1 MTTKKVDES
10 DSFISDK
17 ELPFT
22 KTPSTI
28 LRSDDAIESDT
39 TPQRSL
45 PRNKAVL
52 HMPGLV
58 LRAFEITEDAKV
70 VPYKGEVHLDLANE
84 LSSEDQVKSYWVHL
98 DADEADR
105 RELNDWIDGLNLGNF
120 MSDQIKRPTEDWMSH
135 VVSTRTKALVVIRI
149 LPALD
154 KHGKYM
160 AHHVEYLA
168 AILKNKALLTY
179 TTSQSGRGNS
189 SAVSRESMKFM
200 THEEVLHVGSSSAA
214 LLVWLEFHVLR
225 TRTSV
230 ISLRKKATQLAM
242 QLDADPKEVSLKDIL
257 DVGDNVMVV
266 LSVAEEQAQSLAMVK
281 NLDADPESIADSVD
295 FTKLTAALS
304 ILIATAESTELMGR
318 RLEKRAIGL
327 KASYDAYQQE
337 ILNKRLALLTI
348 VSSIFMPLTFMA
360 GVYGMNFVNMPE
372 LETENGYFILLGSM
386 LLITVLMT
394 GGFYN
399 NGWF

>member
-1 MTTKKVDES
+1 MTTDKLNDT
-10 DSFISDK
+10 DSFIGNK
-17 ELPFT
+17 EVPPI

-28 LRSDDAIESDT
+28 LRSDDGIPSDM

-52 HMPGLV
+52 NMSGLV
-58 LRAFEITEDAKV
+58 LRAFEITDDAKIM
-70 VPYKGEVHLDLANE
+70 PYKGEIHQNIANE
-84 LSSEDQVKSYWVHL
+84 LSSEDQVKSYWVNV
-98 DADEADR
+98 DADEGDR
-105 RELNDWIDGLNLGNF
+105 NEFNEWIDGLNLGNF
-120 MSDQIKRPTEDWMSH
+120 MADQIKRPTEDWMSH
-135 VVSTRTKALVVIRI
+135 VVSTPTKALAVIRI
-149 LPALD
+149 LPAMD
-154 KHGKYM
+154 KHGRYM
-160 AHHVEYLA
+160 ANHVEYLA

-179 TTSQSGRGNS
+179 TTSQSGRA
-189 SAVSRESMKFM
+189 SALDVSRESMKFM
-200 THEEVLHVGSSSAA
+200 AQEDILHFGSSSAA
-214 LLVWLEFHVLR
+214 LLLWLEFHVLR
-225 TRTSV
+225 TRRSV

-242 QLDADPKEVSLKDIL
+242 ELDVDPKEVSLKDIL

-295 FTKLTAALS
+295 FTKLTASLS

-318 RLEKRAIGL
+318 RLEKRAVGL

-360 GVYGMNFVNMPE
+360 GIYGMNFTNMPE

-386 LLITVLMT
+386 LLLTVLMV